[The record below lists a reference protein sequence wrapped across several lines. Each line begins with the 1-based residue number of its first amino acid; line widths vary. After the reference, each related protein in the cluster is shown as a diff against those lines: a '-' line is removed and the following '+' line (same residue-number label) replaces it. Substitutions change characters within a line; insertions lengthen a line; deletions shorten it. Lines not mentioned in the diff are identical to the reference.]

1 MPKQRL
7 HVFIA
12 FVLVLLIIAG
22 LCALLTNGSKD
33 KVPKETPEPVES
45 AEPEESSSPA
55 DEPSAKPE
63 ETPGPTET
71 PEPEP
76 SLDPSVPVTRQLNLS
91 GDFASSTG
99 TNLNI
104 GVKWTAESKNDETIK
119 LTVTS
124 YVYSYAMHCGPVSGT
139 MSVNGQSESFSSGTM
154 SYDSTEKLQAVKLHT
169 MTLYLPISVGETVSI
184 PVSVSWNFDGEYN
197 GQQFD
202 GITVEQY
209 IEIAG

>member
-22 LCALLTNGSKD
+22 LCALLTNGNKN
-33 KVPKETPEPVES
+33 T
-45 AEPEESSSPA
+45 EPEESEPVQSAAPEKSPA
-55 DEPSAKPE
+55 PEDEPSAMPE
-63 ETPGPTET
+63 ETPEPTET

-124 YVYSYAMHCGPVSGT
+124 YVYSYAMHCGPVSGN
-139 MSVNGQSESFSSGTM
+139 MSVNGQSESFSSDTM

-184 PVSVSWNFDGEYN
+184 PVSVAWNFDGEYN
-197 GQQFD
+197 GQDFD
-202 GITVEQY
+202 GISVEQY

>member
-1 MPKQRL
+1 ML
-7 HVFIA
+7 D
-12 FVLVLLIIAG
+12 LLIIAG
-22 LCALLTNGSKD
+22 LCALLTNGNKN
-33 KVPKETPEPVES
+33 T
-45 AEPEESSSPA
+45 EPEESEPVQSAAPEKSPTPA

-63 ETPGPTET
+63 ETPAPTET

-119 LTVTS
+119 LTATS
-124 YVYSYAMHCGPVSGT
+124 YIYSYAMHCGPVSGS
-139 MSVNGQSESFSSGTM
+139 MSVNGQSESFSSATM

-184 PVSVSWNFDGEYN
+184 PVSAAWNFDGEYN
-197 GQQFD
+197 GQDFD
-202 GITVEQY
+202 GISVEQY

>member
-12 FVLVLLIIAG
+12 FVLILLIIAG
-22 LCALLTNGSKD
+22 LCALLTNGNKN
-33 KVPKETPEPVES
+33 T
-45 AEPEESSSPA
+45 APEESEPVQSTAPEKTPTPE
-55 DEPSAKPE
+55 DEPSTKPE
-63 ETPGPTET
+63 ETPAPTET

-139 MSVNGQSESFSSGTM
+139 MSVNGQSESFSSGAM

-184 PVSVSWNFDGEYN
+184 PVSAAWNFDGEYN
-197 GQQFD
+197 GQEFD
-202 GITVEQY
+202 GISVEQY

>member
-33 KVPKETPEPVES
+33 KVPK
-45 AEPEESSSPA
+45 
-55 DEPSAKPE
+55 

>member
-33 KVPKETPEPVES
+33 KVPKETPAPVES
-45 AEPEESSSPA
+45 AEPEKSSSPA

-63 ETPGPTET
+63 GTPEPTET
-71 PEPEP
+71 PEP

>member
-33 KVPKETPEPVES
+33 KVPKETPAPVES
-45 AEPEESSSPA
+45 AAPVESSSPA

-63 ETPGPTET
+63 GTPEPTET
-71 PEPEP
+71 PEP

>member
-33 KVPKETPEPVES
+33 KVPKETPAPVES
-45 AEPEESSSPA
+45 AEPEKSSSPA

-63 ETPGPTET
+63 GTPEPTET
-71 PEPEP
+71 PET